1 MPKHR
6 DSGDQNMKYR
16 TQSVVIFL
24 FAALGCSCLSAQ
36 VQAVRND
43 VPRIGQQEVLMMR
56 HAYLDKGGYDYWF
69 EQSSQNVWPWFE
81 RLGARMLGD
90 FQIIYPESTSP
101 NPDQDEAIRFARYAS
116 YEHWQATR
124 PNDSSGS
131 TGGSNRLAG
140 DGELFTANNEGL
152 TNRRTVAQGS
162 RGGFFLKGHMA
173 TERPIYMPG
182 LGENYQ
188 ETNTRESA
196 ENGTIAVRSDRS
208 EAREQIL
215 VLEYR
220 KVQKGSFEELYALTN
235 ELYWPYLEKIG
246 VRPVGQWQ
254 VAYLPNSPAVESAD
268 FDEVYTLARYASY
281 EHYVAVRDDAV
292 GMGGN
297 GPDYVAMEKAAYQIA
312 YFTQE
317 HSREFLRGDLW
328 GNQPHYTPA
337 MDENYRVQ
345 N

>member
-1 MPKHR
+1 
-6 DSGDQNMKYR
+6 
-16 TQSVVIFL
+16 
-24 FAALGCSCLSAQ
+24 
-36 VQAVRND
+36 
-43 VPRIGQQEVLMMR
+43 
-56 HAYLDKGGYDYWF
+56 
-69 EQSSQNVWPWFE
+69 
-81 RLGARMLGD
+81 
-90 FQIIYPESTSP
+90 
-101 NPDQDEAIRFARYAS
+101 
-116 YEHWQATR
+116 
-124 PNDSSGS
+124 
-131 TGGSNRLAG
+131 
-140 DGELFTANNEGL
+140 
-152 TNRRTVAQGS
+152 
-162 RGGFFLKGHMA
+162 MA

-188 ETNTRESA
+188 QTNTRESA

-208 EAREQIL
+208 EPREQIL